1 MKKIKLVLI
10 ILILVIAILIGL
22 VIYLLAIR
30 PAISGYTVRLQS
42 EGYAFAIASVMQ
54 QAATCQQVPL
64 IFGNPTLNMIAI
76 ECLPPECFQQ
86 PQFQG

>member
-1 MKKIKLVLI
+1 MKKIKLVII
-10 ILILVIAILIGL
+10 ILILVITVLAGL

-30 PAISGYTVRLQS
+30 PAISGYAVRLQNQ
-42 EGYAFAIASVMQ
+42 GYAFAIASVMQ

-64 IFGNPTLNMIAI
+64 VFGNETINMIAI
-76 ECLPPECFQQ
+76 ECLQQ